1 MAALIPGATLVI
13 MAGTGHVALFT
24 KPGLIDQIV
33 LDYLAGKTPAG
44 AAGAAMPTTGT
55 PTR

>member
-1 MAALIPGATLVI
+1 

-44 AAGAAMPTTGT
+44 AAGAAGAATPTTGT